1 MNIFYKKTNKNKLPN
16 LVPLINIVFLLLI
29 FFMLSGTLAK
39 TDLFEVSPPKS
50 NTSSSAEAPELV
62 ILISDDSK
70 IALDNQPIKIKD
82 LETILAK
89 ILETTNIEEILIK
102 ADGNAKAGIL
112 STVIKH
118 IRNVG
123 IKRAAIVTQ
132 NKNKI

>member
-1 MNIFYKKTNKNKLPN
+1 MNIFYKKTNKNRLPN

-39 TDLFEVSPPKS
+39 TDLFEVSPPES

-62 ILISDDSK
+62 ILISHDSK
-70 IALDNQPIKIKD
+70 IALDNQSININD

-102 ADGNAKAGIL
+102 ADGNAKSGIL
-112 STVIKH
+112 SKVIKH
-118 IRNVG
+118 IRNAG

-132 NKNKI
+132 NKDKI

>member
-1 MNIFYKKTNKNKLPN
+1 MNIFYKKTNKNRLPN

-39 TDLFEVSPPKS
+39 TDLFEVSPPES

-70 IALDNQPIKIKD
+70 IALDNQSININD
-82 LETILAK
+82 LETILAN

-102 ADGNAKAGIL
+102 ADGNAKSGIL
-112 STVIKH
+112 SKVIKH
-118 IRNVG
+118 IRNAG

-132 NKNKI
+132 NKDKI

>member
-1 MNIFYKKTNKNKLPN
+1 MNIFYKKTNKNRLPN

-39 TDLFEVSPPKS
+39 TDLFEVSPPES

-70 IALDNQPIKIKD
+70 IALDNQSININD
-82 LETILAK
+82 LETILTK
-89 ILETTNIEEILIK
+89 ILETTNIEEVLIK
-102 ADGNAKAGIL
+102 ADGNAKSGIL
-112 STVIKH
+112 SKVIKH
-118 IRNVG
+118 IRNAG

-132 NKNKI
+132 NKDKI

>member
-50 NTSSSAEAPELV
+50 NTSSSAEAPEFV

-123 IKRAAIVTQ
+123 IKRAAIVTL

>member
-1 MNIFYKKTNKNKLPN
+1 MNIFYKKTNKNRLPN

-39 TDLFEVSPPKS
+39 TDLFEVSLPES

-70 IALDNQPIKIKD
+70 IALDNQSININD

-102 ADGNAKAGIL
+102 ADGNAKSGIL
-112 STVIKH
+112 SKVIKH
-118 IRNVG
+118 IRNAG

-132 NKNKI
+132 NKDKI

>member
-39 TDLFEVSPPKS
+39 TGLFEVNPPKS

-89 ILETTNIEEILIK
+89 ILENTNIEEILIK

>member
-70 IALDNQPIKIKD
+70 IALDNQPIKIKY

-89 ILETTNIEEILIK
+89 ILENTNIEEILIK

>member
-39 TDLFEVSPPKS
+39 TDLAEVSPPKS

>member
-1 MNIFYKKTNKNKLPN
+1 
-16 LVPLINIVFLLLI
+16 
-29 FFMLSGTLAK
+29 
-39 TDLFEVSPPKS
+39 VSPPKS

-89 ILETTNIEEILIK
+89 ILENTNIEEILIK

>member
-1 MNIFYKKTNKNKLPN
+1 MNIFYKKTNKNRLPN

-39 TDLFEVSPPKS
+39 TDLFEVSPPES

-62 ILISDDSK
+62 VLISEDSK
-70 IALDNQPIKIKD
+70 IALDNQSININD

-102 ADGNAKAGIL
+102 ADGNAKSGIL
-112 STVIKH
+112 SKVIKH
-118 IRNVG
+118 IRNAG

-132 NKNKI
+132 NKDKI

>member
-62 ILISDDSK
+62 ILISGDSK
-70 IALDNQPIKIKD
+70 IALDNQPIKIND
-82 LETILAK
+82 LEIILAK
-89 ILETTNIEEILIK
+89 ILETTSVEEILIK
-102 ADGNAKAGIL
+102 ADGNAKSGVL
-112 STVIKH
+112 SKVIKH
-118 IRNVG
+118 IRNAG

-132 NKNKI
+132 NKDKI

>member
-50 NTSSSAEAPELV
+50 NTSSSAEAPEFV

-89 ILETTNIEEILIK
+89 ILETTSIEEILIK

-123 IKRAAIVTQ
+123 IKRAAIVTL

>member
-39 TDLFEVSPPKS
+39 TDLFEVNPPKS

-82 LETILAK
+82 LEEHHNLLRQYK
-89 ILETTNIEEILIK
+89 
-102 ADGNAKAGIL
+102 D
-112 STVIKH
+112 H
-118 IRNVG
+118 
-123 IKRAAIVTQ
+123 
-132 NKNKI
+132 

>member
-50 NTSSSAEAPELV
+50 NTSSNAEAPELV

-70 IALDNQPIKIKD
+70 IALDNQPIKIKN

>member
-39 TDLFEVSPPKS
+39 TDLFEVIPPKS

-89 ILETTNIEEILIK
+89 ILENTNIEEILIK